1 LAFLDDVVKWIQKFE
16 IKAKPQIFT
25 QSLQYLYATFKK
37 MSYYLNTKSLIYG
50 AGHRLWFQAIRE
62 NS

>member
-1 LAFLDDVVKWIQKFE
+1 MDSE
-16 IKAKPQIFT
+16 IRVQSQAASEIFT

-37 MSYYLNTKSLIYG
+37 MSYYLNTKSLICG